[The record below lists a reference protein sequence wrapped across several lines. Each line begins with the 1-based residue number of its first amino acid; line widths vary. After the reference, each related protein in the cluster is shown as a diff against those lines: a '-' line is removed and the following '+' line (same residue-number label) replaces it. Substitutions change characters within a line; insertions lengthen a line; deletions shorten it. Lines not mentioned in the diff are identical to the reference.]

1 MKLTDLI
8 ENFDFKNPDYLS
20 ISENRIKRLA
30 WLKAHPDQVQ
40 PLKIYYRT
48 HIAEFIDQWGST
60 FDPRNTQK
68 GLPNTIPFILMP
80 KQREWIDWLIDHWK
94 SGKPGITE
102 KTRTV
107 GMSWLA
113 MVTACSLCIL
123 HNDLSIGF
131 GSRKEKYVDKKGDLD
146 SLLEKG
152 RMFVMGLPIQFRGGF
167 ERNKTDKLML
177 LNFPETGSNI
187 KGETGDGIGRG
198 GRSSIYIVD
207 ESAFLERPYL
217 IDASLSEN
225 TNCRIDVSTP
235 NGLDNSFAERRF
247 SGKID
252 VFTYHWRDD
261 LRRDQAWYDAKVLQI
276 DNPVIVAQEL
286 DINYSASKEG
296 VVIPSEWIQA
306 SVDAHIKLCIEPTG
320 IKKGAWDVADTG
332 KDKNA
337 FCGRHGILIE
347 HMEEWSGVN
356 GDILESTYRVFAICD
371 KLKYRSFDYD
381 ADGLGA
387 SVRGDARAANSTR
400 YPGTDIS
407 VIPFHGGGAV
417 MNPDDMIT
425 EDRANKDF
433 FVNLKAQS
441 WWSLRMRFRNTFRAI
456 VEKKD
461 VDPDSIISIPSGLPH
476 FNKLIGEL
484 SQPTY
489 KMNNVGKLL
498 IDKKPDGVPSPNMAD
513 SVMIAFAPLLQEIN
527 WNDDAFVQELEEN
540 YEEGGISE
548 WETL

>member
-1 MKLTDLI
+1 MKLTEII
-8 ENFDFKNPDYLS
+8 ENFDFKNPDYLP
-20 ISENRIKRLA
+20 IMENRRKRLQ
-30 WLKAHPDQVQ
+30 WLKANPSEITY
-40 PLKIYYRT
+40 LKSYYREN
-48 HIAEFIDQWGST
+48 IADFINQWGMT
-60 FDPRNTQK
+60 YDPRNTN
-68 GLPNTIPFILMP
+68 PNIPKMMPFILMP
-80 KQREWIDWLIDHWK
+80 KQVEWITWALEHWK
-94 SGKPGITE
+94 NGEPGIVE

-107 GMSWLA
+107 GMSWVSMA
-113 MVTACSLCIL
+113 FACSLCVL
-123 HNDLSIGF
+123 YDELSIGF

-152 RMFVMGLPIQFRGGF
+152 RMFIMMLPRQFRGGF

-177 LNFPETGSNI
+177 LNFPESGSSI

-198 GRSSIYIVD
+198 GRSSLYFVD

-225 TNCRIDVSTP
+225 TNCRIDISTP
-235 NGLDNSFAERRF
+235 NGLDNSFAERRH
-247 SGKID
+247 SGKVD
-252 VFTYHWRDD
+252 VFTFHWRDD

-306 SVDAHIKLCIEPTG
+306 AVDAHIKLGIEPTG
-320 IKKGAWDVADTG
+320 IKKGGWDVADTG

-337 FCGRHGILIE
+337 FCARHGILIE

-387 SVRGDARAANSTR
+387 SVRGDARAANATR

-417 MNPDDMIT
+417 INPDDMVT
-425 EDRANKDF
+425 EDRRNSDF
-433 FVNLKAQS
+433 FVNLKAQA
-441 WWSLRMRFRNTFRAI
+441 WWSLRMRFRNAYRAI
-456 VEKKD
+456 VEKIE
-461 VDPDSIISIPSGLPH
+461 VDPDSIISIPSNLPN

-498 IDKKPDGVPSPNMAD
+498 IDKKPDGVASPNMAD
-513 SVMIAFAPLLQEIN
+513 SVMIAFAPLIPQID
-527 WNDDAFVQELEEN
+527 WDDAAFIREIETN

-548 WETL
+548 WESL